1 MSLSVLH
8 RIQLSSKK
16 ILELC
21 KIHAAADKICQSG
34 MSESNCVAPAVYVD
48 DKTTDVSKMYKTVEM
63 NAQKTSLARRESYNK
78 KKISFQ
84 RYKVGDLVWLKNTGG
99 KRNAS
104 KSLPPWYVGTYVIV
118 RSVSD
123 AIYILKRPHRYSDII
138 RDTVVSAKQNIF
150 TG

>member
-1 MSLSVLH
+1 
-8 RIQLSSKK
+8 
-16 ILELC
+16 
-21 KIHAAADKICQSG
+21 

-104 KSLPPWYVGTYVIV
+104 KSLPPWNVGPYVIV